1 MLPFPALVGRDLA
14 QQALLLLAIAPE
26 LRGVVFAAPA
36 GTGKSTLARGVHAL
50 LGDVPF
56 VELPLH
62 ADEEALLGGVDL
74 DIALRTGKRVVH
86 PGLLARAHGGVLYA
100 DNLNLLPDSTV
111 NALLAAVDTGRVQVE
126 REELSSTSPADFI
139 LIGTYDPA
147 ERQPRAHLLDRV
159 GLLVPLAPH
168 ATAAQRAEVVR
179 RNLTPLTRKEK
190 GERRNE
196 KTTTHPPTSTSSQE
210 EARSSITPSPSRIR
224 GQGGEVDDW
233 DTELEALQALVLT
246 ARSLYPYV
254 NVTDEQITTLTTFAL
269 ACGVAGHRV
278 DLFAE
283 AAVRASAALA
293 LRDEV
298 EVADLELAAKVVILP
313 RATRTPEP
321 PPTEQP
327 APPPSQ
333 ETLPLD
339 DEESKQESNDQNS
352 VSDEVTPPQDE
363 VFAALATA
371 LPEALLTLPFRAL
384 RRGKSGSRGATLGNR
399 GRHIRSV
406 PGDPRRARLDVA
418 ATIRAALPNK
428 NLRPASAHNKT
439 PIRMSDVRV
448 KLRRS
453 KAGALFCFIVDAS
466 GSMALHRMRQAKGA
480 VNALLQRAY
489 IHRDKV
495 ALIAFR
501 GQGATLLMRP
511 SQSVELARRALDV
524 LPTGGGTPLAA
535 ALLAG
540 VEVAQQAKSRGIHQT
555 VLVILT
561 DGRANIGL
569 RAEGNTAI
577 RTELQQVGAHLR
589 DSGMQSV
596 VVDTQKSYLSR
607 GEARQLAEWLGGTYA
622 YLPNASGEQVA
633 ALVNP

>member
-26 LRGVVFAAPA
+26 LKGVVFAAPA

-62 ADEEALLGGVDL
+62 ADEDALLGGVDL
-74 DIALRTGKRVVH
+74 DVALRTGRRILR

-111 NALLAAVDTGRVQVE
+111 NSLLSALDTGVVQVE
-126 REELSSTSPADFI
+126 REGLSHAAPADFI

-147 ERQPRAHLLDRV
+147 EGQPRAHLLDRV
-159 GLLVPLAPH
+159 GLLVPLPAH
-168 ATAAQRAEVVR
+168 ASATQRAEVVR
-179 RNLTPLTRKEK
+179 RNMPIL
-190 GERRNE
+190 
-196 KTTTHPPTSTSSQE
+196 TTTHPL
-210 EARSSITPSPSRIR
+210 TPSEEGEPPPSQSRR
-224 GQGGEVDDW
+224 GGQGGEVDDW
-233 DTELEALQALVLT
+233 ESEMEALQALVLT

-254 NVTDEQITTLTTFAL
+254 NITDEHITTLTTFAL

-283 AAVRASAALA
+283 AGVRASAALA

-298 EVADLELAAKVVILP
+298 EAADLELAAKTVILP

-321 PPTEQP
+321 PPPDQ
-327 APPPSQ
+327 PPPPPETSEPQ
-333 ETLPLD
+333 EAPNNREPNT
-339 DEESKQESNDQNS
+339 QNS
-352 VSDEVTPPQDE
+352 VSEELTPPQE
-363 VFAALATA
+363 EIFAALTSG
-371 LPEALLTLPFRAL
+371 LPEALLALPFRAL
-384 RRGKSGSRGATLGNR
+384 RRGRSGSRGTTQGNR

-428 NLRPASAHNKT
+428 NLRPASLHTKT

-448 KLRRS
+448 KVHRS

-489 IHRDKV
+489 VHRDKV

-501 GQGATLLMRP
+501 GQGATLLMPP

-569 RAEGNTAI
+569 RSEGNHAI
-577 RTELQQVGAHLR
+577 REELQQVGAYL
-589 DSGMQSV
+589 QSTGIQSII
-596 VVDTQKSYLSR
+596 VDTQKSYLSR

-633 ALVNP
+633 ALVNS

>member
-26 LRGVVFAAPA
+26 LKGVVFAAPA

-50 LGDVPF
+50 LGEVPF

-74 DIALRTGKRVVH
+74 DIALRTGKRVVR

-111 NALLAAVDTGRVQVE
+111 NSLLSALDTGVVQVE
-126 REELSSTSPADFI
+126 REGLSSTNPADFI

-147 ERQPRAHLLDRV
+147 EGQPRAHLLDRV

-168 ATAAQRAEVVR
+168 ATAPQRAEVVK
-179 RNLTPLTRKEK
+179 RNLTPPTPLSVTER
-190 GERRNE
+190 GEQN
-196 KTTTHPPTSTSSQE
+196 KLGIP
-210 EARSSITPSPSRIR
+210 PSPLERG
-224 GQGGEVDDW
+224 GQGGEVNDW
-233 DTELEALQALVLT
+233 QTELEALQALVLT

-254 NVTDEQITTLTTFAL
+254 NITDEHLTHLTTFAL

-298 EVADLELAAKVVILP
+298 ETADLELAAKVVILP

-321 PPTEQP
+321 PPTEQS
-327 APPPSQ
+327 APPP
-333 ETLPLD
+333 ETTTPK
-339 DEESKQESNDQNS
+339 ETERNQASNDQNS
-352 VSDEVTPPQDE
+352 ISDEVTPPQDE

-418 ATIRAALPNK
+418 ATIRAALPHK
-428 NLRPASAHNKT
+428 NLRT
-439 PIRMSDVRV
+439 PPTTSSPKPIIRMSDVRV

-489 IHRDKV
+489 VHRDKV

-501 GQGATLLMRP
+501 GQGATLLMPP

-540 VEVAQQAKSRGIHQT
+540 IEVAQQAKSRGIHQT

-589 DSGMQSV
+589 ESGVQSV

-607 GEARQLAEWLGGTYA
+607 GEARQLADWLGGTYA
-622 YLPNASGEQVA
+622 YLPNATGDQVA
-633 ALVNP
+633 ALVNG

>member
-1 MLPFPALVGRDLA
+1 M
-14 QQALLLLAIAPE
+14 
-26 LRGVVFAAPA
+26 
-36 GTGKSTLARGVHAL
+36 
-50 LGDVPF
+50 
-56 VELPLH
+56 
-62 ADEEALLGGVDL
+62 
-74 DIALRTGKRVVH
+74 
-86 PGLLARAHGGVLYA
+86 
-100 DNLNLLPDSTV
+100 
-111 NALLAAVDTGRVQVE
+111 
-126 REELSSTSPADFI
+126 
-139 LIGTYDPA
+139 
-147 ERQPRAHLLDRV
+147 
-159 GLLVPLAPH
+159 
-168 ATAAQRAEVVR
+168 
-179 RNLTPLTRKEK
+179 
-190 GERRNE
+190 
-196 KTTTHPPTSTSSQE
+196 
-210 EARSSITPSPSRIR
+210 
-224 GQGGEVDDW
+224 
-233 DTELEALQALVLT
+233 
-246 ARSLYPYV
+246 
-254 NVTDEQITTLTTFAL
+254 
-269 ACGVAGHRV
+269 AGHRV

-313 RATRTPEP
+313 RTTRTPEAP
-321 PPTEQP
+321 PAEQP
-327 APPPSQ
+327 APPP
-333 ETLPLD
+333 EPPTPN
-339 DEESKQESNDQNS
+339 EAESKQESNDQNS

-418 ATIRAALPNK
+418 ATIRAALPHK
-428 NLRPASAHNKT
+428 NLRTTPSTPSNK
-439 PIRMSDVRV
+439 PIIRMSDVRV

-489 IHRDKV
+489 VHRDKV

-501 GQGATLLMRP
+501 GQGATLLMPP
-511 SQSVELARRALDV
+511 SQSVELARRALDI

-540 VEVAQQAKSRGIHQT
+540 LEVAQQAKSRGIHQT

-561 DGRANIGL
+561 DGRANMGIH
-569 RAEGNTAI
+569 AEGNAAI

-589 DSGMQSV
+589 ESGIQSV

-607 GEARQLAEWLGGTYA
+607 GEARQLADWLGGTYA
-622 YLPNASGEQVA
+622 YLPNATGEQVA
-633 ALVNP
+633 ALVNG